1 MSDIKDIQQNLES
14 LYASDED
21 QAKQI
26 DFPLFYSLIDDT
38 KKVLTLDYVEPDYT
52 KEILS
57 DYLQKID
64 QKLTLVLTKF
74 HADDIQKKHDFY
86 IDSLPEVR
94 RLLNGSVQAILN
106 GDPASDSPREV
117 VLCYPGFRAILS
129 YRIAH
134 LLYEMDLKLMA
145 RTVSELSHRSTGID
159 INPGARIGE
168 NFFIDHGTGIVVGET
183 TIIGNDVKLY
193 QGVTLGALSL
203 SRGRLLKGLK
213 RHPTVEDNVTIY
225 SNAAI
230 FGGDTVIGKGST
242 IGAVVYLTHSVPPD
256 SIVYLGNSGIRT
268 IQKVKNPFVKEK

>member
-94 RLLNGSVQAILN
+94 RLLNGSIQAILN

-145 RTVSELSHRSTGID
+145 RTVSELSHRS
-159 INPGARIGE
+159 
-168 NFFIDHGTGIVVGET
+168 TGIVVGET

-256 SIVYLGNSGIRT
+256 SIVYLGNSGIRI
-268 IQKVKNPFVKEK
+268 IQKVKNPFIKEK

>member
-1 MSDIKDIQQNLES
+1 MNEISKLTSELTSFYVNE
-14 LYASDED
+14 ED
-21 QAKQI
+21 QAKKI

-38 KKVLTLDYVEPDYT
+38 KKVLTLDYENPDYT
-52 KEILS
+52 KDDVTELLDKISKKLS
-57 DYLQKID
+57 MVLDLYQAPEPT
-64 QKLTLVLTKF
+64 KL
-74 HADDIQKKHDFY
+74 HDFFL
-86 IDSLPEVR
+86 DSLPKQRE
-94 RLLNGSVQAILN
+94 LLNGSIEAILN
-106 GDPASDSPREV
+106 GDPASDSKREI

-134 LLYEMDLKLMA
+134 LLYEMNLKLLA
-145 RTVSELSHRSTGID
+145 RTVSENVHRSTGID
-159 INPGARIGE
+159 INPGAQIGK

-183 TIIGNDVKLY
+183 AIIGDNVKLY

-230 FGGDTVIGKGST
+230 FGGDTIIGKGST
-242 IGAVVYLTHSVPPD
+242 IGAVVYLTHSVPPN

-268 IQKVKNPFVKEK
+268 IEKVKNPV